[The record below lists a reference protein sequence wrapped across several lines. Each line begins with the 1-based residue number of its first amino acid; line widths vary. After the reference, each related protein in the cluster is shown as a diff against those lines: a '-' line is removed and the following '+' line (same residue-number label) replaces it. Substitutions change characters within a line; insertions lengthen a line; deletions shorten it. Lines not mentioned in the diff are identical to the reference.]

1 MIRSLWVAKTGM
13 DVNQANLDVIANNLA
28 NASTT
33 AFKRVKPTF
42 EDLLYQTV
50 RSSGSQTS
58 EQTQAP
64 SGLQFGAGSRLSGTS
79 RILTQGA
86 TQRTQN
92 ALDVAISGNG
102 YFQINLPTGVAAYT
116 RDGNFTKDNQ
126 GQLVTAQGYVVAP
139 GITIPAEATAISIS
153 EFGQISV
160 TLAGQAQ
167 AQQVG
172 QLQTVNFV
180 NPAGLEAIGGNLFIE
195 TAASGNP
202 VQGNPGQNGL
212 GAIQQYFIEAS
223 NVSVAEELVTLIQ
236 AQRGYDVNTRVVRAS
251 DEVLQRLAQV

>member
-13 DVNQANLDVIANNLA
+13 DVNQANLDIIANNLA

-50 RSSGSQTS
+50 RSPGSQTS

-64 SGLQFGAGSRLSGTS
+64 NGLQFGTGSRISGTT
-79 RILTQGA
+79 RILTQG
-86 TQRTQN
+86 TLIRTQN
-92 ALDVAISGNG
+92 PLDMGLSGNG
-102 YFQINLPTGVAAYT
+102 YFQVNLPTGVAAYT

-126 GQLVTAQGYVVAP
+126 GQLVTMQGYVVAP
-139 GITIPAEATAISIS
+139 GITIPAEATSIS
-153 EFGQISV
+153 VSQFGQISV

-172 QLQTVNFV
+172 QLQVVNFV
-180 NPAGLEAIGGNLFIE
+180 TPAGLESIGNNLFIE

-202 VQGNPGQNGL
+202 TQGTPGENGL
-212 GAIQQYFIEAS
+212 GSIQQYFIEQS

-251 DEVLQRLAQV
+251 DEILQRLSQI

>member
-33 AFKRVKPTF
+33 AFKRVKTNF

-50 RSSGSQTS
+50 RGSGSQTS

-64 SGLQFGAGSRLSGTS
+64 TGLQFGAGSKISGTS

-86 TQRTQN
+86 TLRTQN
-92 ALDVAISGNG
+92 PLDVAISGNG
-102 YFQINLPTGVAAYT
+102 YFQINLPTGVIAYS
-116 RDGNFTKDNQ
+116 RDGNFSKDNQ

-139 GITIPAEATAISIS
+139 GITIPAEATGITISD
-153 EFGQISV
+153 FGQVSV
-160 TLAGQAQ
+160 TLNGQAQ

-172 QLQTVNFV
+172 QIQLVNFV
-180 NPAGLEAIGGNLFIE
+180 NAAGLEAIGGNLYIE

-212 GAIQQYFIEAS
+212 GSIQQYFVEQS
-223 NVSVAEELVTLIQ
+223 NVSVAEELVSMIQ
-236 AQRGYDVNTRVVRAS
+236 AQRGFEVNTRVVRAS
-251 DEVLQRLAQV
+251 DEILQRLSQV

>member
-33 AFKRVKPTF
+33 AFKRVKTNF

-50 RSSGSQTS
+50 RGSGSQTS

-64 SGLQFGAGSRLSGTS
+64 TGLQFGAGSKISGTS

-86 TQRTQN
+86 TLRTQN
-92 ALDVAISGNG
+92 PLDVAISGNG
-102 YFQINLPTGVAAYT
+102 YFQVNLPTGVVAYT
-116 RDGNFTKDNQ
+116 RDGNFNKDNQ

-139 GITIPAEATAISIS
+139 GITIPAEATGITISD
-153 EFGQISV
+153 FGQVSV
-160 TLAGQAQ
+160 TLNGQAQ
-167 AQQVG
+167 SQQVG
-172 QLQTVNFV
+172 QLQLVNFV
-180 NPAGLEAIGGNLFIE
+180 NAAGLEAIGGNLYIE
-195 TAASGNP
+195 TSASGNP

-212 GAIQQYFIEAS
+212 GSIQQYFVEQS
-223 NVSVAEELVTLIQ
+223 NVSVAEELVSMIQ
-236 AQRGYDVNTRVVRAS
+236 AQRGYEVNTRVVRAS
-251 DEVLQRLAQV
+251 DEILQRLSQV

>member
-33 AFKRVKPTF
+33 AFKRVKTNF

-50 RSSGSQTS
+50 RGSGSQTS

-64 SGLQFGAGSRLSGTS
+64 TGLQFGAGSKISGTS

-86 TQRTQN
+86 TLRTQN
-92 ALDVAISGNG
+92 PLDVAISGNG
-102 YFQINLPTGVAAYT
+102 YFQINLPTGVIAYS
-116 RDGNFTKDNQ
+116 RDGNFSKDNQ

-139 GITIPAEATAISIS
+139 GITIPAEATGITISD
-153 EFGQISV
+153 FGQVSV
-160 TLAGQAQ
+160 TLNGQAQ

-172 QLQTVNFV
+172 QIHLVNFV
-180 NPAGLEAIGGNLFIE
+180 NAAGLEAIGGNLYIE

-212 GAIQQYFIEAS
+212 GSIQQYFVEQS
-223 NVSVAEELVTLIQ
+223 NVSVAEELVSMIQ
-236 AQRGYDVNTRVVRAS
+236 AQRGYEVNTRVVRAS
-251 DEVLQRLAQV
+251 DEILQRLSQV

>member
-1 MIRSLWVAKTGM
+1 M

-33 AFKRVKPTF
+33 AFKRVKTNF

-50 RSSGSQTS
+50 RGSGSQTS

-64 SGLQFGAGSRLSGTS
+64 TGLQFGAGSKISGTS

-86 TQRTQN
+86 TLRTQN
-92 ALDVAISGNG
+92 PLDVAISGNG
-102 YFQINLPTGVAAYT
+102 YFQINLPTGVIAYS
-116 RDGNFTKDNQ
+116 RDGNFSKDNQ

-139 GITIPAEATAISIS
+139 GITIPAEATGITISD
-153 EFGQISV
+153 FGQVSV
-160 TLAGQAQ
+160 TLNGQAQ

-172 QLQTVNFV
+172 QIQLVNFV
-180 NPAGLEAIGGNLFIE
+180 NAAGLEAIGGNLYIE

-212 GAIQQYFIEAS
+212 GSIQQYFVEQS
-223 NVSVAEELVTLIQ
+223 NVSVAEELVSMIQ
-236 AQRGYDVNTRVVRAS
+236 AQRGYEVNTRVVRAS
-251 DEVLQRLAQV
+251 DEILQRLSQV

>member
-33 AFKRVKPTF
+33 AFKRVKTNF

-50 RSSGSQTS
+50 RGSGSQTS

-64 SGLQFGAGSRLSGTS
+64 TGLQFGAGSKISGTS

-86 TQRTQN
+86 TLRTQN
-92 ALDVAISGNG
+92 PLDVAISGNG
-102 YFQINLPTGVAAYT
+102 YFQINLPTGVIAYS
-116 RDGNFTKDNQ
+116 RDGNFSKDNQ

-139 GITIPAEATAISIS
+139 GITIPAEATGITISD
-153 EFGQISV
+153 FGQVSV
-160 TLAGQAQ
+160 TLNGQAQ

-172 QLQTVNFV
+172 QIQLVNFV
-180 NPAGLEAIGGNLFIE
+180 NAAGLEAIGGNLYIE

-212 GAIQQYFIEAS
+212 GSIQQYFVEQS
-223 NVSVAEELVTLIQ
+223 NVSVAEELVSMIQ
-236 AQRGYDVNTRVVRAS
+236 AQRGYEVNTRVVRAS
-251 DEVLQRLAQV
+251 DEILQRLSQV

>member
-1 MIRSLWVAKTGM
+1 VIRSLWVAKTGM

-33 AFKRVKPTF
+33 AFKRVKTNF

-50 RSSGSQTS
+50 RGSGSQTS

-64 SGLQFGAGSRLSGTS
+64 TGLQFGAGSKISGTS

-86 TQRTQN
+86 TLRTQN
-92 ALDVAISGNG
+92 PLDVAISGNG
-102 YFQINLPTGVAAYT
+102 YFQINLPTGVIAYS
-116 RDGNFTKDNQ
+116 RDGNFSKDNQ

-139 GITIPAEATAISIS
+139 GITIPAEATGITISD
-153 EFGQISV
+153 FGQVSV
-160 TLAGQAQ
+160 TLNGQAQ

-172 QLQTVNFV
+172 QIQLVNFV
-180 NPAGLEAIGGNLFIE
+180 NAAGLEAIGGNLYIE

-212 GAIQQYFIEAS
+212 GSIQQYFVEQS
-223 NVSVAEELVTLIQ
+223 NVSVAEELVSMIQ
-236 AQRGYDVNTRVVRAS
+236 AQRGYEVNTRVVRAS
-251 DEVLQRLAQV
+251 DEILQRLSQV